1 MGLFQKEKK
10 CYDGYLVKNLDP
22 IVFMMPYIMPRKA
35 DSEVKVELRIDLEK
49 VEQFIREQKKED
61 IKDLTLFHIVFASI
75 VRAATITP
83 EINRFIAGNRIYQR
97 RHVRISMVVKKE
109 LAITGRETTIFPTFQ
124 TTDTLKDIVT
134 KIKQETDDALLDKK
148 ADSNN
153 FDKLT
158 RMLYITPPFLLRSVV
173 GFVRFLDRHGR
184 LPKFL
189 VDLQPFHSGFF
200 ISNVGSIGLPVVYH
214 HLYEFGTTTCFAT
227 MGKKEMVN
235 VINSNGEVVRKRYLP
250 LKFVLDERICDGFT
264 YSCAF
269 RTIKKCFDNPEW
281 LLESYSKSVV

>member
-1 MGLFQKEKK
+1 MGLFQREKK
-10 CYDGYLVKNLDP
+10 CYDGYLVKKLDP

-49 VEQFIREQKKED
+49 VEQFIREQKKEN
-61 IKDLTLFHIVFASI
+61 IKELTLFHIVFASI

-97 RHVRISMVVKKE
+97 KHVRISMVVKKE
-109 LAITGRETTIFPTFQ
+109 LAITGKESTIFPTFQ

-134 KIKQETDDALLDKK
+134 KIKHETDAALLDKK
-148 ADSNN
+148 ADSND

-158 RMLYITPPFLLRSVV
+158 RILYLTPPFLLRTIV
-173 GFVRFLDRHGR
+173 GFIMFLDRHGR

-227 MGKKEMVN
+227 IGKKEMVHVVN
-235 VINSNGEVVRKRYLP
+235 ASGEVVRKRYLP

-281 LLESYSKSVV
+281 LLESYNGNTI

>member
-1 MGLFQKEKK
+1 MGLFQREKK
-10 CYDGYLVKNLDP
+10 CYDGYLVKKLDP

-49 VEQFIREQKKED
+49 VEQFIRKQKKENM
-61 IKDLTLFHIVFASI
+61 KDLTLFHIVFASI

-109 LAITGRETTIFPTFQ
+109 LAITGKETTIFPTFQ
-124 TTDTLKDIVT
+124 TTDTLKDIVR
-134 KIKQETDDALLDKK
+134 KIKHETDEAFLDKK

-158 RMLYITPPFLLRSVV
+158 RVLYLTPPFLLRTVV
-173 GFVRFLDRHGR
+173 GFIRILDRHGR

-200 ISNVGSIGLPVVYH
+200 VSNVGSIGLPVVYH

-227 MGKKEMVN
+227 IGKKEMVN
-235 VINSNGEVVRKRYLP
+235 VVNSNGEVVRKRYLP

-269 RTIKKCFDNPEW
+269 RTIKRCFDNPEW
-281 LLESYSKSVV
+281 LLESYNGSVV

>member
-1 MGLFQKEKK
+1 MGLFQREKK
-10 CYDGYLVKNLDP
+10 CYDGYLVKKLDP

-49 VEQFIREQKKED
+49 VEQFIREQKKEN
-61 IKDLTLFHIVFASI
+61 IKNLTLYHIVFASI
-75 VRAATITP
+75 VRAATVTP
-83 EINRFIAGNRIYQR
+83 EINRFIAGSRIYQR

-109 LAITGRETTIFPTFQ
+109 LAITGKETTIFPTFE
-124 TTDTLKDIVT
+124 TTDSLKEIVS
-134 KIKQETDDALLDKK
+134 KITCETDAALLDKK

-153 FDKLT
+153 FDRLT
-158 RMLYITPPFLLRSVV
+158 RILYYTPPLLLKSVV
-173 GFVRFLDRHGR
+173 GFIMFLDRHGY
-184 LPKFL
+184 LPKFI
-189 VDLQPFHSGFF
+189 VNLQPFHSGFF

-227 MGKKEMVN
+227 IGKKETVN
-235 VINSNGEVVRKRYLP
+235 IINSSGEVVRKRYLP

-281 LLESYSKSVV
+281 LLEPYNKNKN